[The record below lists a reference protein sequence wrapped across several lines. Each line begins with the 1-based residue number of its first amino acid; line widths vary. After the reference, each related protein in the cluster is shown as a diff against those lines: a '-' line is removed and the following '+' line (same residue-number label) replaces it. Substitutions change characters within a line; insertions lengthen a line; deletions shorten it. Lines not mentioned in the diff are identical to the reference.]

1 MGIFGWASK
10 QKSQQLQKTA
20 NQWNE
25 EDPKIEVARRR
36 LEQGG
41 TALFVREQQYAMSRK
56 VYVPP
61 MKRMQRALK
70 KNWLLFRYRGMVFN
84 HTSSAARAW
93 EWTVGWMAL
102 LLVVFL
108 PIYIAFEGTFE
119 DLRNLGKYLFSA
131 VQFVYAIDIAVRF
144 R

>member
-1 MGIFGWASK
+1 MGIFGLGAK
-10 QKSQQLQKTA
+10 KRSQQLQKTA
-20 NQWNE
+20 YQWTE

-41 TALFVREQQYAMSRK
+41 TALFVREQQHAMSRK

-61 MKRMQRALK
+61 MVRLQRALK
-70 KNWLLFRYRGMVFN
+70 TNWLLFRYRGYVFN

-108 PIYIAFEGTFE
+108 PVYIAFEGSFD
-119 DLRNLGKYLFSA
+119 DLRKLGTVLFSA
-131 VQFVYAIDIAVRF
+131 VDAVYIIDIAVRF